1 MLIPITEYYIE
12 EEYAYALRLMR
23 QMLERQRIA
32 TVARLANSQGEA
44 IKKTFKDQVKAT
56 VSQTKESLQIMEEQ
70 LDTAIKG
77 AVRDQLEQVVKKK
90 LPQYDRLR

>member
-1 MLIPITEYYIE
+1 ME

-56 VSQTKESLQIMEEQ
+56 VSQTKESLQIMEGQ

-90 LPQYDRLR
+90 LPKYNKL

>member
-1 MLIPITEYYIE
+1 MLIPINEYYIE

-32 TVARLANSQGEA
+32 TVARLANSQAEA
-44 IKKTFKDQVKAT
+44 IKKAFKDQIKTTA
-56 VSQTKESLQIMEEQ
+56 SQTKESLQIMEGQ

-77 AVRDQLEQVVKKK
+77 AVRDQLEQVLKK
-90 LPQYDRLR
+90 LPKYNKL

>member
-44 IKKTFKDQVKAT
+44 IKKTFKDQIKAT
-56 VSQTKESLQIMEEQ
+56 TSQTKESLQIMEGQ

-90 LPQYDRLR
+90 LPKYNKL

>member
-1 MLIPITEYYIE
+1 
-12 EEYAYALRLMR
+12 
-23 QMLERQRIA
+23 
-32 TVARLANSQGEA
+32 ARLANSQGEA

>member
-44 IKKTFKDQVKAT
+44 IKKRLKTRSKRLPAKLRKAFR
-56 VSQTKESLQIMEEQ
+56 SW
-70 LDTAIKG
+70 KG
-77 AVRDQLEQVVKKK
+77 S
-90 LPQYDRLR
+90 

>member
-1 MLIPITEYYIE
+1 
-12 EEYAYALRLMR
+12 
-23 QMLERQRIA
+23 
-32 TVARLANSQGEA
+32 EA
-44 IKKTFKDQVKAT
+44 IKKAFKDQIKAT
-56 VSQTKESLQIMEEQ
+56 ASQTKESLQIMEGQ

>member
-44 IKKTFKDQVKAT
+44 IKNV
-56 VSQTKESLQIMEEQ
+56 
-70 LDTAIKG
+70 
-77 AVRDQLEQVVKKK
+77 
-90 LPQYDRLR
+90 

>member
-1 MLIPITEYYIE
+1 MLIPINEYYIE

-32 TVARLANSQGEA
+32 TVARLANSQAEA
-44 IKKTFKDQVKAT
+44 IKKAFEDQIKTTA
-56 VSQTKESLQIMEEQ
+56 SQTKESLQIMEGQ

-77 AVRDQLEQVVKKK
+77 AVRDQLEQVLKKK
-90 LPQYDRLR
+90 LPKYNKL

>member
-32 TVARLANSQGEA
+32 TVARLATAKVKRS
-44 IKKTFKDQVKAT
+44 KKRLKTRSKRLPAKLRKAFR
-56 VSQTKESLQIMEEQ
+56 SW
-70 LDTAIKG
+70 KG
-77 AVRDQLEQVVKKK
+77 S
-90 LPQYDRLR
+90 

>member
-1 MLIPITEYYIE
+1 MLIPINEYYIE

-32 TVARLANSQGEA
+32 TVARLVNSQGEA
-44 IKKTFKDQVKAT
+44 IKKAFKDQIKAT
-56 VSQTKESLQIMEEQ
+56 ASQTKESLQIMEGQ

-77 AVRDQLEQVVKKK
+77 AVRDQLEQVLKKK
-90 LPQYDRLR
+90 LPKYNKL

>member
-1 MLIPITEYYIE
+1 MLIPINEYYIE

-44 IKKTFKDQVKAT
+44 IKKVFKDQIKTTA
-56 VSQTKESLQIMEEQ
+56 SQTKESLQIMEGQ

-77 AVRDQLEQVVKKK
+77 AVRDQLEQVLKKK
-90 LPQYDRLR
+90 LPKYNKL

>member
-32 TVARLANSQGEA
+32 TVARLANSQAEA
-44 IKKTFKDQVKAT
+44 IKKAFKDQIKAT
-56 VSQTKESLQIMEEQ
+56 ASQTKESLQIMEGQ

>member
-90 LPQYDRLR
+90 LPKYNKL

>member
-56 VSQTKESLQIMEEQ
+56 VSQTKESLQIMEGQ

-90 LPQYDRLR
+90 LPKYNKL